1 MTAASWPGK
10 KTKRPMSRSL
20 LTLKPAVP
28 GYPPSAPILKAR
40 QTVTIAICWPDRR
53 VDYATGVAIGLYN
66 PDKSLI
72 AMGDES
78 LPFALSNDQTTLA
91 LHFYARYLAVTNAVT
106 PGWLTLPP
114 PLC

>member
-1 MTAASWPGK
+1 A
-10 KTKRPMSRSL
+10 
-20 LTLKPAVP
+20 LTGGP
-28 GYPPSAPILKAR
+28 
-40 QTVTIAICWPDRR
+40 
-53 VDYATGVAIGLYN
+53 DYATGVAIGLYN

-106 PGWLTLPP
+106 PGVANAAAPFVLTYA
-114 PLC
+114 